1 MDREREAIILA
12 TMPEDAPPRQVS
24 IEGSVGAAPRERDL
38 RADVCRG
45 LALWMIMVNHMPGN
59 GLSAL
64 TLRQFA
70 LSDAAEAFVLLAGYA
85 AAFAFAGQADRKG
98 LTFAVAAVLRRIGV
112 LYVAHIF
119 LLVLFTAQVGASA
132 RALDRAFYID
142 ELALDPLG
150 DDPYA
155 TLSQALVLRFQPHF
169 LDILPLYIVL
179 LALLI
184 PALALRRH
192 GWALLGVSVAVWL
205 VARWADV
212 NFLLLNGDGWQFNP
226 LAWQLLFFCGFL
238 IGQAVRGRPGPGL
251 PPRNA
256 GLAGLAV
263 LIVTLGL
270 AWQLSWQFR
279 PDWGEEL
286 SGPLA
291 AMLVQVDKTSL
302 HPARL
307 ASILAL
313 AYLVGH
319 FVPRD
324 WPALRGP
331 VLRPFLR
338 MGQHS
343 LPVFCGGI
351 LVSFLGRLALEAE
364 DGPGMLALVN
374 ILAFLL
380 LAGIAAVADWF
391 RRQERAPAALPRT
404 AEVR

>member
-1 MDREREAIILA
+1 
-12 TMPEDAPPRQVS
+12 MPDNQAARQGTIETTPPAP
-24 IEGSVGAAPRERDL
+24 GAAPRGRDL

-45 LALWMIMVNHMPGN
+45 LALWMIMINHMPGN
-59 GLSAL
+59 GLTVL
-64 TLRQFA
+64 TLRHFA
-70 LSDAAEAFVLLAGYA
+70 LADAAEAFVLLAGYA
-85 AAFAFAGQADRKG
+85 AAFAFAGPADRKG
-98 LTFAVAAVLRRIGV
+98 MPFAAAAVLRRIGV

-150 DDPYA
+150 EDPYS
-155 TLSQALVLRFQPHF
+155 TLTQALMLRFQPHF

-184 PALALRRH
+184 PALAIRRY

-205 VARWADV
+205 FARWADV
-212 NFLLLNGDGWQFNP
+212 NFLLLSGEGWQFNP

-238 IGQAVRGRPGPGL
+238 IGQAVRGQPGPGL
-251 PPRNA
+251 PPRKA
-256 GLAGLAV
+256 WLTGLAV
-263 LIVTLGL
+263 LVVAAGV

-286 SGPLA
+286 SGLLA
-291 AMLVQVDKTSL
+291 ALLVQVDKTSL

-307 ASILAL
+307 ATILAL

-319 FVPRD
+319 YLPRD
-324 WPALRGP
+324 WPPLRGP
-331 VLRPFLR
+331 LLRPFLQ

-364 DGPGMLALVN
+364 DGPLSLAAVN

-380 LAGIAAVADWF
+380 LAGIAAVAAWYD
-391 RRQERAPAALPRT
+391 RQERGTPGLPRA